1 MRRGTAA
8 AVFAALLLLASG
20 ASGCSKETNNC
31 KDRAVCG
38 KGNDSNGLSDEAA
51 GSDGAGEDPSADSA
65 DFAESPDPSSTDE
78 ADTAEPF
85 PDAESAE
92 DAPEDAAE
100 APSGNGERPEQGP
113 RTLFL
118 SDVHPIEKD
127 VRKGTTEIAG
137 TTYTSSIWKDIG
149 PSSSLNSVYVV
160 YALNADWTTFTADVG
175 PDSDSRSDVV
185 VDFEVYL
192 DDRKLGETHRATV
205 TESAHIEENVT
216 GGIQLRLVAK
226 FVSGSRNG
234 SYSGQAAWGS
244 ARLE

>member
-1 MRRGTAA
+1 M
-8 AVFAALLLLASG
+8 FAALVLVASG

-38 KGNDSNGLSDEAA
+38 RENDSNGLSDGAS
-51 GSDGAGEDPSADSA
+51 GSDGPGEDPSADSA

-78 ADTAEPF
+78 ERTAEPF
-85 PDAESAE
+85 PDEESAGE
-92 DAPEDAAE
+92 APEDTAE
-100 APSGNGERPEQGP
+100 SPSRNGEKTQQGP

-118 SDVHPIEKD
+118 SDVRPVEKD
-127 VRKGTTEIAG
+127 VYEGTTEIAG

-149 PSSSLNSVYVV
+149 PSNSLNSVYVV
-160 YALNADWTTFTADVG
+160 YALDADWTTFTADVG

-192 DDRKLGETHRATV
+192 DDRKLGETRRATV

-226 FVSGSRNG
+226 YVSGSRNG